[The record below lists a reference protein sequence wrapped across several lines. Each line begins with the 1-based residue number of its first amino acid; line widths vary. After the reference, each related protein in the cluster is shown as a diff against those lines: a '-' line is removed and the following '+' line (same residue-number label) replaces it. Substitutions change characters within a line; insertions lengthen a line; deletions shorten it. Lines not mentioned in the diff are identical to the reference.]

1 MKLYTVRRVGWSDYS
16 DFTKR
21 TRRDGQQQL
30 LVISLND
37 ESLQNCDVQFSWEKG
52 LISIITIPS
61 MHLNS
66 DPHNEKISQSWPLH
80 WKRKGASRKW
90 VYYLLNYTKYS
101 LKASFLNGAFFWHI
115 YRGHAQTTWT
125 VFFTFLTPRSPPHRQ
140 TWTFQWP
147 P

>member
-1 MKLYTVRRVGWSDYS
+1 MRAIFMKLYTVRRVGWSDYS

-90 VYYLLNYTKYS
+90 VLLIELYQVLFKS
-101 LKASFLNGAFFWHI
+101 EFSQWGIFWHI
-115 YRGHAQTTWT
+115 YNR
-125 VFFTFLTPRSPPHRQ
+125 VEFFIIRLYYLFFNCIILLLGM
-140 TWTFQWP
+140 
-147 P
+147 

>member
-115 YRGHAQTTWT
+115 YNR
-125 VFFTFLTPRSPPHRQ
+125 VEFFIIRLYYLFFNCIILLSTRYVVQ
-140 TWTFQWP
+140 VKNI
-147 P
+147 

>member
-1 MKLYTVRRVGWSDYS
+1 MRAIFMKLYTVRRVGWSDYS

-80 WKRKGASRKW
+80 WKRKGAQAENE
-90 VYYLLNYTKYS
+90 YYLLNYTKYS
-101 LKASFLNGAFFWHI
+101 LKALSL
-115 YRGHAQTTWT
+115 YK
-125 VFFTFLTPRSPPHRQ
+125 
-140 TWTFQWP
+140 FQRIVIQACWNKQFRYVG
-147 P
+147 